1 MKKIKKLF
9 KNSKGFTLIEMLV
22 VVLIIGILAG
32 IALPQYQKSVE
43 KAKVAQALI
52 TLKYMRERGQEFMII
67 HALSED
73 YPQDFDNFLPLHNE
87 EIGTELPSDWACNDS
102 YYDYEICCSDE
113 WCFDNTNEDFGD
125 GGQIAIYPSA
135 VRIPKGT
142 TIDDD
147 IFSANLYNIFYRN
160 GQLYCS
166 NGNQDYCKFLGKE
179 KINDATWLM

>member
-1 MKKIKKLF
+1 MKNKI
-9 KNSKGFTLIEMLV
+9 GFTLIEMLV

-32 IALPQYQKSVE
+32 IALPQYTRAVE

-52 TLKYMRERGQEFMII
+52 TLKYMRDRALEF
-67 HALSED
+67 ALSNGLDENSD
-73 YPQDFDNFLPLHNE
+73 WP
-87 EIGTELPSDWACNDS
+87 EIAPITNNMLGIELPSDWECGSPYDS
-102 YYDYEICCSDE
+102 GNEICCSDE